1 VIPCGMWVPVAVW
14 QPCEL
19 LYTCYLLTY
28 GGGVTNKI
36 VNRIFGAMSKDLCG
50 EICVHF
56 FSIDSVENLVASRQ
70 NCFINR
76 HGEADKYL

>member
-1 VIPCGMWVPVAVW
+1 MWHGSSRSGVAT
-14 QPCEL
+14 L
-19 LYTCYLLTY
+19 RTAIHLLLTY
-28 GGGVTNKI
+28 LRRGVTNNI
-36 VNRIFGAMSKDLCG
+36 VYRVFGAMSKDLCG

-56 FSIDSVENLVASRQ
+56 GIDSVENLVASRQ